1 MKQNE
6 RRQKLENLGEKY
18 KNLGTFSE
26 VATTNKI
33 YVNRINLLEIEIKDG
48 FLLDYT
54 CDFQMIDETEQRT
67 NIRFRNDEDFET
79 CINAIDVDY
88 DSGNVICT
96 RWS

>member
-6 RRQKLENLGEKY
+6 RRQKIENLEEKY

-33 YVNRINLLEIEIKDG
+33 FVNRVNLLEIKDG

-54 CDFQMIDETEQRT
+54 CDFEMIDETEQRT
-67 NIRFRNDEDFET
+67 NIRFRNVEDFET
-79 CINAIDVDY
+79 YINAIDVDY
-88 DSGNVICT
+88 DSGDVISS